1 MLCILCVFLCNACV
15 KKQCEI
21 QIDVYNDSTVSY
33 FYADEKIVPTTKYI
47 SVIAKGDLGDSFVVV
62 KKVNASE
69 NDTYSSYITKGMP
82 LKIEVE
88 KNEVY
93 EIGILNKDEYQNVN
107 QQACFLRSFLRS
119 YRGKRQNFC
128 NQQDSR
134 NSSP

>member
-1 MLCILCVFLCNACV
+1 MKCIYKYMLCILCVFLCNACV

-69 NDTYSSYITKGMP
+69 NDTYSSYITKGIP

-93 EIGILNKDEYQNVN
+93 EIGILNKEEYQNVSDIKT
-107 QQACFLRSFLRS
+107 FTIIVEGVDVLIE
-119 YRGKRQNFC
+119 
-128 NQQDSR
+128 D
-134 NSSP
+134 